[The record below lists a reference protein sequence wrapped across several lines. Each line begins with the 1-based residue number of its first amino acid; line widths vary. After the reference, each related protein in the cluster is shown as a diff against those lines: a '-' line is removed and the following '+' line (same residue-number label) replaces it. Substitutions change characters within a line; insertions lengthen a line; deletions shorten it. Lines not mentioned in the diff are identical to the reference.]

1 MAATKKIKRIS
12 IGGQDTLEVYDVEA
26 AHTINGYTADKFV
39 KAPEAPEG
47 TEPPVTFANK
57 AISTEEING
66 LFTTQASEEGGN

>member
-12 IGGQDTLEVYDVEA
+12 IGGQDALEVYDIEA
-26 AHTINGYTADKFV
+26 AHTVNGYNSTDI
-39 KAPEAPEG
+39 EAQ
-47 TEPPVTFANK
+47 TVVFANK

>member
-1 MAATKKIKRIS
+1 MANKIKQIS
-12 IGGQDTLEVYDVEA
+12 IGGVARDVYDVEA

-57 AISTEEING
+57 AISTAEIEEI
-66 LFTTQASEEGGN
+66 FTKQASTEGGN

>member
-12 IGGQDTLEVYDVEA
+12 IGGQDALEVYDVEA
-26 AHTINGYTADKFV
+26 AHTVNGYDSTDI
-39 KAPEAPEG
+39 EAQ
-47 TEPPVTFANK
+47 TVTFANK

>member
-12 IGGQDTLEVYDVEA
+12 IGGQDALEVYDVDA
-26 AHTINGYTADKFV
+26 AHTVNRYDATDI
-39 KAPEAPEG
+39 EAQ
-47 TEPPVTFANK
+47 TVAFANK